1 MYHTDFVDRFT
12 ALQKLPGL
20 EKAHF
25 LLRRG
30 TQGQARSYCMKGDQS
45 KAEWNSFHEKG
56 PNFGKGANWSEY
68 GILVE
73 DNNNGRFDL
82 NQLDYFVKEGYNNE
96 QLIEE
101 VGWGTWS
108 RNLKGIDRRRLECKP
123 KWENKRE
130 IILIHA
136 EPGAGKTSW
145 VEENFKD
152 VYKQPVQKNME
163 WFDGYNGQETMVI
176 DEFEGQMQLTN
187 LLRVLDIYLEMLP
200 VKGSFVWHTAKR
212 IIVITNNH
220 PHSWYQWQTIGYAD
234 RSNKEAALRRRFKQY
249 GFIMAWTKLGLAK
262 VDIDKYWPMDE
273 KYTNR
278 DLWVTYEPLIE
289 NVNQLIR
296 EPVNEIIIED
306 DEVAPIIFDHLE
318 YYKAV

>member
-1 MYHTDFVDRFT
+1 
-12 ALQKLPGL
+12 
-20 EKAHF
+20 
-25 LLRRG
+25 
-30 TQGQARSYCMKGDQS
+30 MKGDQS
-45 KAEWNSFHEKG
+45 KSEWNSFHEKG
-56 PNFGKGANWSEY
+56 PNYGKNANYSEY

-108 RNLKGIDRRRLECKP
+108 RNLKGIDRRRLETKP

-130 IILIHA
+130 IILIHG

-152 VYKQPVQKNME
+152 VYKQPIQKNME

-187 LLRVLDIYLEMLP
+187 LLRILDVYLEMLP
-200 VKGSFVWHTAKR
+200 VKGSFVWHTC
-212 IIVITNNH
+212 
-220 PHSWYQWQTIGYAD
+220 
-234 RSNKEAALRRRFKQY
+234 
-249 GFIMAWTKLGLAK
+249 
-262 VDIDKYWPMDE
+262 
-273 KYTNR
+273 
-278 DLWVTYEPLIE
+278 
-289 NVNQLIR
+289 
-296 EPVNEIIIED
+296 
-306 DEVAPIIFDHLE
+306 
-318 YYKAV
+318 